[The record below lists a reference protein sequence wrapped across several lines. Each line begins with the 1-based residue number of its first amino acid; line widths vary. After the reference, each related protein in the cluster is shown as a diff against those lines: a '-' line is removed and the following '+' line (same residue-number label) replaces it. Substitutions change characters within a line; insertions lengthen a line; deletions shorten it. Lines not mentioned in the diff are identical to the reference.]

1 MIQLPR
7 RRLLPR
13 LFLETFAFFLL
24 FDASLSLGVDRRLE
38 HLDVPLQRVTVTRDA
53 HSQRLYTTASP
64 LTHRLRHLSIQH
76 RTAIAQSY
84 FKKISCIS

>member
-7 RRLLPR
+7 RRLLPC

-38 HLDVPLQRVTVTRDA
+38 RLDVPLQRVTVTSAA
-53 HSQRLYTTASP
+53 HSQRLYTAPSP
-64 LTHRLRHLSIQH
+64 STH
-76 RTAIAQSY
+76 
-84 FKKISCIS
+84 